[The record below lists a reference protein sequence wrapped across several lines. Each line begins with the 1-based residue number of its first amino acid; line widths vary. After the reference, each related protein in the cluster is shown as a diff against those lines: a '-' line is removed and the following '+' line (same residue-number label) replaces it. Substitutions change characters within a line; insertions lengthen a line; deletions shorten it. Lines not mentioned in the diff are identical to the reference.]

1 MNPCVRVLLIAALW
15 LGIAGAAENEGRF
28 THALSAPELHESG
41 IGRLNS
47 DQVAVLDALV
57 RRDLAARLNGRSE
70 AAPKTFSDRLTADE
84 RRIAG
89 FDALS
94 SAEAARVNAFVER
107 YQSVV
112 VSRALLSPP
121 VYVSRRAT
129 VQPRETKAER
139 KIHGTFTMG
148 FGWGSD
154 GYSERTGSMVLH
166 SEVAPGMHVSVGYS
180 ETRRK
185 GGEGLYYY
193 RDDPLHYRPPLLE
206 GP

>member
-1 MNPCVRVLLIAALW
+1 MSLCFRLPFIAAFW
-15 LGIAGAAENEGRF
+15 LGIAMAAETDSRF
-28 THALSAPELHESG
+28 SHTLSAPDLQESG
-41 IGRLNS
+41 IARLNS

-57 RRDLAARLNGRSE
+57 RRDLTARLNGRGE
-70 AAPKTFSDRLTADE
+70 AAPKIFSERLTADE

-89 FDALS
+89 LPELTPTEF
-94 SAEAARVNAFVER
+94 ARVNALVER
-107 YQSVV
+107 YQSVS

-121 VYVSRRAT
+121 VYVARHAT
-129 VQPRETKAER
+129 LKPRETKAER
-139 KIHGTFTMG
+139 KIHGTFSLG

-180 ETRRK
+180 ETRMK
-185 GGEGLYYY
+185 GDEGVYYY
-193 RDDPLHYRPPLLE
+193 RDDVYRRPPVPD